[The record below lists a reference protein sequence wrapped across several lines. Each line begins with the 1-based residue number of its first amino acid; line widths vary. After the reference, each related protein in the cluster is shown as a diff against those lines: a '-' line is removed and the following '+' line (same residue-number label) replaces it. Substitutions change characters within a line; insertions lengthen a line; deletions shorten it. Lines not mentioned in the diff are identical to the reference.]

1 MSAHAFGFLG
11 AALSMSIAW
20 PQVFL
25 SCVRRRTGGLSPAA
39 CLLSVAMPAG
49 WLTYGLLI
57 SDRIQVV
64 ANSLN
69 LLAGVAVLIA
79 LLATQPRLRSIRA
92 LRGAAGM
99 AGTVLFAICT
109 AAGSAALPGVPA
121 HRAGTLLGAVLAV
134 SSFLSALPQPL
145 ALLRNRAQDV
155 SGVSPL
161 RFRLAAAASGSW
173 LVYGLGTAQPAVWAS
188 ALVGVSSALTVC
200 LVLASRRAPVESAMI
215 ATPQWRGSVVTRSLA
230 VAGI

>member
-57 SDRIQVV
+57 SDPIQVV
-64 ANSLN
+64 SNTFN

-79 LLATQPRLRSIRA
+79 LLATRPHLRSARA
-92 LRGAAGM
+92 LAGAAGL
-99 AGTVLFAICT
+99 AGTVLFAICVSAGT
-109 AAGSAALPGVPA
+109 AVLPQISPS
-121 HRAGTLLGAVLAV
+121 RAGALLGTVLAV
-134 SSFLSALPQPL
+134 SSLVSALPQPL
-145 ALLRNRAQDV
+145 ALLRDRAQDM
-155 SGVSPL
+155 SGLSPT

-173 LVYGLGTAQPAVWAS
+173 LVYGLGTGQPAVWAS
-188 ALVGVSSALTVC
+188 ASVGVTSALIVC
-200 LVLASRRAPVESAMI
+200 LVLAARRAPVVAIPAPE
-215 ATPQWRGSVVTRSLA
+215 WRGAVVTRSLA
-230 VAGI
+230 VAGV